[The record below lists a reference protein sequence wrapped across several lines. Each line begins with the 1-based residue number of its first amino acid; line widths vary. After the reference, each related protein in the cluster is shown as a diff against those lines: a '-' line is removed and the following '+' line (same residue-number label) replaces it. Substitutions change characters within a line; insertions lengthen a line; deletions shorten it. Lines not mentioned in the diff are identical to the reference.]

1 MPSAAGVVQAER
13 HSETAFELEVELPED
28 ELERLLAL
36 PGAKLVTPD
45 GDTLEFGGTTHRLS
59 SGWR

>member
-1 MPSAAGVVQAER
+1 
-13 HSETAFELEVELPED
+13 VELPKD

-45 GDTLEFGGTTHRLS
+45 GDTLKSTGTTHRIS
-59 SGWR
+59 SGLR